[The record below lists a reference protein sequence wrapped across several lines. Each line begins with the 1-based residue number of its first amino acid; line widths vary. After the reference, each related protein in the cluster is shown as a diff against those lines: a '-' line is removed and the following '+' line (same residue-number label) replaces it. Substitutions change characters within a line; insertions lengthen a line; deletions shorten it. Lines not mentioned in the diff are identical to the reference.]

1 MTTAQKWIGVLLS
14 LVLVGVSAFNTVLL
28 LDQKDQLETAQ
39 GQISSMQSQLS
50 QAGADINSLKSQLT
64 TVNGHLATLDGQ
76 VAELLK
82 LSTAQVDAIA
92 SVMASVV
99 YIEVDYYDPST
110 GERGTVS
117 GSGTIMDSRGY
128 ILTNRHVVENATH
141 VTVILPNKQ
150 VYNAEDFWTDDFMD
164 VAVVKIDA
172 DGLQAASFGDPATLK
187 VGDTVVALGYPL
199 SISPTD
205 GGMTVTAGIVSNLE
219 NWFFIDG
226 TPYFDVIQTDAAI
239 NPGNSGGPMINLQG
253 QIIGI
258 NSAGILDAQN
268 MGFAINMATA
278 KHIYESLVADGS
290 YHHPYMGIDIDDY
303 YDDIPG
309 FPGAEASTGVEVL
322 DVESGS
328 VAALAGL
335 RDGDVIYQFN
345 GQAVTSFSDL
355 LRFLWRMNAG
365 DTVVLVTERNGV
377 ERTITITLDER
388 PSNFYYI

>member
-1 MTTAQKWIGVLLS
+1 M
-14 LVLVGVSAFNTVLL
+14 
-28 LDQKDQLETAQ
+28 
-39 GQISSMQSQLS
+39 
-50 QAGADINSLKSQLT
+50 
-64 TVNGHLATLDGQ
+64 
-76 VAELLK
+76 
-82 LSTAQVDAIA
+82 
-92 SVMASVV
+92 
-99 YIEVDYYDPST
+99 
-110 GERGTVS
+110 
-117 GSGTIMDSRGY
+117 
-128 ILTNRHVVENATH
+128 VENATH
-141 VTVILPNKQ
+141 VTVVLPNKQ
-150 VYNAEDFWTDDFMD
+150 IYDADDFWTDDFMD

-172 DGLQAASFGDPATLK
+172 DGLQAASFGDPANLK
-187 VGDTVVALGYPL
+187 VGDAVVALGYPL
-199 SISPTD
+199 SISPLD

-219 NWFFIDG
+219 NWFFIDE

-268 MGFAINMATA
+268 MGFAISVATA
-278 KHIYESLVADGS
+278 RHIYESLVADGS
-290 YHHPYMGIDIDDY
+290 YSQPYLGIDIDDY
-303 YDDIPG
+303 YDDISG

-335 RDGDVIYQFN
+335 RDGDVIYKFN

-365 DTVVLVTERNGV
+365 DTVVLETERNGI

-388 PSNFYYI
+388 PLSSYYI